1 MNKEIE
7 KKKEV
12 NFIIGNVLFEK
23 EAICERIQQTIKQI
37 QQSYINRAK
46 EEDKELSP
54 DKALEYYCN
63 EIENKRNYLYH
74 ECRGANKHLNKKA
87 KLIELINDFRSDLFC
102 QNNNSISLSE
112 RKLSWN
118 LLSER
123 RGYCDNQ
130 TIPDQSN
137 LEDSFG
143 NDTNDFDEVNLDS
156 DEDNEFETNSITEG
170 AKLNRERI
178 MKTIPLL
185 NLRQIVFNKE
195 KFRREIDENSIER
208 RNRIEFIGDEI
219 VEMKEKI
226 RLLKKILRNNKKM
239 EMNYAINI
247 NKMNKYLIEKTKRKS
262 MI

>member
-1 MNKEIE
+1 MNREIE

-23 EAICERIQQTIKQI
+23 EAKCKRIQQTIKQI

-46 EEDKELSP
+46 EEDKALSP

-63 EIENKRNYLYH
+63 EIENNRNYLYY
-74 ECRGANKHLNKKA
+74 ECRGVNKHLNKKA
-87 KLIELINDFRSDLFC
+87 KQIELINDFRSDLF
-102 QNNNSISLSE
+102 NRSNNSISLSE
-112 RKLSWN
+112 RKLRRN

-137 LEDSFG
+137 LEDSYG
-143 NDTNDFDEVNLDS
+143 NDTTYFDEVNLDS
-156 DEDNEFETNSITEG
+156 DEDNEFEANSITEG

-185 NLRQIVFNKE
+185 NLKQIVFTKE
-195 KFRREIDENSIER
+195 RFRPEIDEFSIER

-226 RLLKKILRNNKKM
+226 KLLKKIFRNNKKM